1 MKVEKR
7 LLKYIAIKTPCD
19 ENSDTV
25 PTSQCQFDL
34 ARILADELK
43 ELGLDKVV
51 LDDKCFVY
59 GILAATPG
67 YENKKKLGFIAHMD
81 TVLEFTENPIHPV
94 LHENYDG
101 QNLVFDE
108 GGRVLDTVLFP
119 HLKNLKGRTLITSD
133 GTTILG
139 ADDKA
144 GIAEVLTV
152 IEEILTD
159 GTPHGKIC
167 IGCRGICSRFCLY
180 RGRRC
185 GRRDRIRKFQCLR
198 SCF

>member
-43 ELGLDKVV
+43 KLGLDKVV

-67 YENKKKLGFIAHMD
+67 YENSLDLSHIWILYQNFARQKSIRSVHQIMTDVISFSETVDGF
-81 TVLEFTENPIHPV
+81 LQP
-94 LHENYDG
+94 
-101 QNLVFDE
+101 
-108 GGRVLDTVLFP
+108 
-119 HLKNLKGRTLITSD
+119 
-133 GTTILG
+133 
-139 ADDKA
+139 
-144 GIAEVLTV
+144 
-152 IEEILTD
+152 
-159 GTPHGKIC
+159 KI
-167 IGCRGICSRFCLY
+167 SR
-180 RGRRC
+180 
-185 GRRDRIRKFQCLR
+185 I
-198 SCF
+198 

>member
-67 YENKKKLGFIAHMD
+67 YENKKKLGLIAHMD
-81 TVLEFTENPIHPV
+81 TIRSVHQIMTDVISFSETV
-94 LHENYDG
+94 DG
-101 QNLVFDE
+101 FLQ
-108 GGRVLDTVLFP
+108 P
-119 HLKNLKGRTLITSD
+119 
-133 GTTILG
+133 
-139 ADDKA
+139 
-144 GIAEVLTV
+144 
-152 IEEILTD
+152 
-159 GTPHGKIC
+159 KI
-167 IGCRGICSRFCLY
+167 SR
-180 RGRRC
+180 
-185 GRRDRIRKFQCLR
+185 I
-198 SCF
+198 

>member
-67 YENKKKLGFIAHMD
+67 YENKKKLDLSHIWILYQNFARQKSIRSVHQIMTDVISFSETVDGF
-81 TVLEFTENPIHPV
+81 LQP
-94 LHENYDG
+94 
-101 QNLVFDE
+101 
-108 GGRVLDTVLFP
+108 
-119 HLKNLKGRTLITSD
+119 
-133 GTTILG
+133 
-139 ADDKA
+139 
-144 GIAEVLTV
+144 
-152 IEEILTD
+152 
-159 GTPHGKIC
+159 KI
-167 IGCRGICSRFCLY
+167 SR
-180 RGRRC
+180 
-185 GRRDRIRKFQCLR
+185 I
-198 SCF
+198 

>member
-67 YENKKKLGFIAHMD
+67 YENKKKLGLIAHIARQKSIRSVHQIMTD
-81 TVLEFTENPIHPV
+81 VISFSETV
-94 LHENYDG
+94 DG
-101 QNLVFDE
+101 FLQ
-108 GGRVLDTVLFP
+108 P
-119 HLKNLKGRTLITSD
+119 
-133 GTTILG
+133 
-139 ADDKA
+139 
-144 GIAEVLTV
+144 
-152 IEEILTD
+152 
-159 GTPHGKIC
+159 KI
-167 IGCRGICSRFCLY
+167 SR
-180 RGRRC
+180 
-185 GRRDRIRKFQCLR
+185 I
-198 SCF
+198 

>member
-67 YENKKKLGFIAHMD
+67 YENKKKKRFRHLDLSHIWILYQNFARQKSIRSVHQIMTDVISFSETVDGF
-81 TVLEFTENPIHPV
+81 LQP
-94 LHENYDG
+94 
-101 QNLVFDE
+101 
-108 GGRVLDTVLFP
+108 
-119 HLKNLKGRTLITSD
+119 
-133 GTTILG
+133 
-139 ADDKA
+139 
-144 GIAEVLTV
+144 
-152 IEEILTD
+152 
-159 GTPHGKIC
+159 KI
-167 IGCRGICSRFCLY
+167 SR
-180 RGRRC
+180 
-185 GRRDRIRKFQCLR
+185 I
-198 SCF
+198 